1 METRMKE
8 MVKDYKENFINECF
22 NVIGEICAE
31 QDTKEIILGSHGI
44 RMKPNKKGLIVPHL
58 FRVDYSNL
66 NNHKEEIEL
75 YSEEGYSTIED
86 IAHWADTCIDYK
98 NCMAT
103 GQYEGYYSLWNV
115 KKS

>member
-8 MVKDYKENFINECF
+8 RANEVKDNFINECF

-31 QDTKEIILGSHGI
+31 QETNEIILGSHGI
-44 RMKPNKKGLIVPHL
+44 RMKPNKKGYIVPHL
-58 FRVDYSNL
+58 FRVDYSNP
-66 NNHKEEIEL
+66 NNHKEEVEL
-75 YSEEGYSTIED
+75 YSEDGYTSMKD

-103 GQYEGYYSLWNV
+103 KKYKGYNSLWNV
-115 KKS
+115 